1 MGRATTRRAVLSAV
15 AGAASAAVLVGAAP
29 AASAVPRDGVSAPYG
44 PYPPHLL
51 EAERLLGYLDLLS
64 WELGYNQYRYPAPPG
79 QPTVPD
85 QMTWGD
91 PGDPAS
97 FRNLAQCASF
107 QTGILKH
114 SYPKWATDD
123 FFAQHFGSTSPQAW
137 QYHRMFTGRHGAVPH
152 FTPVSTIDD
161 LQVGDLIAL
170 DDKDR
175 QPGDTDTG
183 HMMLVRR
190 RAGTYHGVGE
200 QPGST
205 QHAVQV
211 VDCTKNPHGVY
222 GVGDYPSYPDSRI
235 TRTTGWPGGG
245 FGHLMLYAD
254 TATGAFTG
262 IRWSVNSSVF
272 NPVTERA
279 VAAAHL
285 T

>member
-1 MGRATTRRAVLSAV
+1 MVRSITRRAVLSAA
-15 AGAASAAVLVGAAP
+15 AGAASATVLAGPATAAP
-29 AASAVPRDGVSAPYG
+29 REGVSAPYG

-51 EAERLLGYLDLLS
+51 EAERLLGYLDLLP
-64 WELGYNQYRYPAPPG
+64 WEAGNNKYRLPAPPG
-79 QPTVPD
+79 QPDVPD

-97 FRNLAQCASF
+97 YRNLAQCASF

-114 SYPKWATDD
+114 SYPQWATAE
-123 FFAQHFGSTSPQAW
+123 FFAQHFGSPSPQAW
-137 QYHRMFTGRHGAVPH
+137 QYHRVFTGRHGSAPH
-152 FTPVSTIDD
+152 FTPVLTVDD
-161 LQVGDLIAL
+161 LRVGDLIAL
-170 DDKDR
+170 DDLTR

-190 RAGTYHGVGE
+190 RAGTYDGVGN
-200 QPGST
+200 QAGST

-222 GVGDYPSYPDSRI
+222 GVGAYSSYPDSRI
-235 TRTTGWPGGG
+235 TSTSEWSGGG

-254 TATGAFTG
+254 TATGVFTG

-279 VAAAHL
+279 IAAARL
-285 T
+285 G